1 MFQWKN
7 NIHSTMIHTIEKS
20 NELQNYTEENSD
32 ISLTDISD
40 QFLDILDDISVNLNN
55 ISNDIS
61 NDEYSDNLLDQ
72 SDGDF
77 LNQINDIKGYVS
89 DVVLDMSNLDKTIN
103 DISNSLDNLGSS
115 LNDLKEA
122 IDDSL
127 NDLNN
132 LENEVLLTS
141 YLSNEIDKYTNSQ
154 EDILM
159 NERNAYY
166 KQDATNNMRIVYKI
180 SKIAYWLLYFILVA
194 FFVFKKLLKFN
205 KKYTSNFIIL
215 IVLGFYPYFIGYVY
229 EFIIKCLKY
238 LWNLLPKDIYSKLF
252 F

>member
-40 QFLDILDDISVNLNN
+40 QLLDILDDISVNLNN
-55 ISNDIS
+55 MYNDIS
-61 NDEYSDNLLDQ
+61 NDEYSDNLLHQNNGVYILDRIT
-72 SDGDF
+72 G
-77 LNQINDIKGYVS
+77 IKGDVS
-89 DVVLDMSNLDKTIN
+89 NIDIDNTSKTIN
-103 DISNSLDNLGSS
+103 NISGDLDNLDSS

>member
-103 DISNSLDNLGSS
+103 DISEDLDNLGSS